1 MLRVSRREGF
11 YLEDIGHRIR
21 YLRNSRKLSMT
32 KLGNAIGVSSG
43 NISDWET
50 GRSKPTIAG
59 LIALSDY
66 FGVPIDWIVK
76 GTGPGPGE
84 VPVREKRQAEL
95 SPLERE
101 ILEKFR
107 ELDEEGKR
115 EVAHFV
121 NYTHF
126 EQAKKGRLSTST
138 SEQAAG
144 KEYA

>member
-1 MLRVSRREGF
+1 LESIGKRFKHLRKMMKMSQVKF
-11 YLEDIGHRIR
+11 AQ
-21 YLRNSRKLSMT
+21 
-32 KLGNAIGVSSG
+32 AIGISQGTLSDIEKDKFKPSIETVISASG
-43 NISDWET
+43 YFNISTDW
-50 GRSKPTIAG
+50 
-59 LIALSDY
+59 LL
-66 FGVPIDWIVK
+66 K

-84 VPVREKRQAEL
+84 VPVREKRQVEL

-138 SEQAAG
+138 SEQAAA

>member
-1 MLRVSRREGF
+1 MES
-11 YLEDIGHRIR
+11 IGKRFK
-21 YLRNSRKLSMT
+21 YLRKIMKMSQVKFAQ
-32 KLGNAIGVSSG
+32 AIGISQGTLSDIEKDKFKPSIETVISASG
-43 NISDWET
+43 YFNISTDW
-50 GRSKPTIAG
+50 
-59 LIALSDY
+59 LL
-66 FGVPIDWIVK
+66 K

-84 VPVREKRQAEL
+84 VPVREKRQVEM

-138 SEQAAG
+138 SEQAAA

>member
-1 MLRVSRREGF
+1 ME
-11 YLEDIGHRIR
+11 EIGRRIR
-21 YLRNSRKLSMT
+21 DLRNSKKLSMT

-59 LIALSDY
+59 LIALSDH
-66 FGVPIDWIVK
+66 FGVSIDWIVK

-84 VPVREKRQAEL
+84 EPIKERPPDDL
-95 SPLERE
+95 SPVERE
-101 ILEKFR
+101 IIEKFR

-115 EVAHFV
+115 EVVHFI